1 MKESF
6 FSAKQIVAMAV
17 GTALY
22 AALTIPFNVFT
33 IPGAGGLIA
42 VRPTVAIPMLFGVVF
57 GPITGFVS
65 GLIGNILSDFF
76 SFGGFYWN
84 WDIGNGLLGLV
95 PGIAYFV
102 IKRTDWTKA
111 KTLVIV
117 AVLAVVASVV
127 GIGFSAM
134 TDYIFQIGLSTID
147 SGNGQNSIQP
157 QVPTRLT
164 GLFLH
169 QYCCMLMQGQRLDA
183 LEESSTKIDDSNQ
196 IFSRE
201 YPTP

>member
-1 MKESF
+1 MSKKVMKESF

-22 AALTIPFNVFT
+22 AALTIPFNVFQ

-42 VRPTVAIPMLFGVVF
+42 VRPTVAIPMLFGIVF

-65 GLIGNILSDFF
+65 GLLGNIISDGV
-76 SFGGFYWN
+76 SFGGFFWN
-84 WDIGNGLLGLV
+84 WDIGNGLIGAI

-111 KTLVIV
+111 KTLAIA

-127 GIGFSAM
+127 GIGFAAM
-134 TDYIFQIGLSTID
+134 TDYAFQIGLST
-147 SGNGQNSIQP
+147 
-157 QVPTRLT
+157 
-164 GLFLH
+164 
-169 QYCCMLMQGQRLDA
+169 LDA
-183 LEESSTKIDDSNQ
+183 AMAEFYSAAGTDAINGAIL
-196 IFSRE
+196 
-201 YPTP
+201 TPILLYAYATATAGRARRV

>member
-1 MKESF
+1 
-6 FSAKQIVAMAV
+6 
-17 GTALY
+17 
-22 AALTIPFNVFT
+22 
-33 IPGAGGLIA
+33 
-42 VRPTVAIPMLFGVVF
+42 MLFGVVF

-84 WDIGNGLLGLV
+84 WDIGNGLLGMV
-95 PGIAYFV
+95 PEIAYFV

-147 SGNGQNSIQP
+147 AAMAEFYSAAGTDP
-157 QVPTRLT
+157 RVTD
-164 GLFLH
+164 LFSH
-169 QYCCMLMQGQRLDA
+169 QYCCMLMQGQRLEDA
-183 LEESSTKIDDSNQ
+183 T
-196 IFSRE
+196 RRA
-201 YPTP
+201 